1 MANKIKDTVEYFPF
15 FVKHGRTLFVLQN
28 KYGLAGIGFFTQ
40 IMRWLAQSPGHYYPY
55 NDDFDKDRLNQYC
68 GLTETDVRVMIGDMV
83 KTGKL
88 DSQLWEQRGVI
99 YSADFV
105 DELSELYR
113 RRKKE
118 LPTRDKVIRDTAS
131 LCRQYDGN
139 MSETP
144 GQTIE
149 TIESIETT
157 TEASGSP
164 VSAQPVDNSEPEK
177 LVVAAD
183 VKNQLKELPFEMTLS
198 KAQSA
203 QVVKELNSRSLG
215 PSFFSYL
222 SEHIRGQPNIRNPG
236 GLMWKMLS
244 SLDQYEELIKKYRSW
259 SPPKPKVP
267 KPKIC
272 PRCGGEFYRMTASAA
287 ECDHCGIFD
296 WDGDVGWI
304 QDGEIF

>member
-40 IMRWLAQSPGHYYPY
+40 VMRWLAQSPGHYYPY

-68 GLTETDVRVMIGDMV
+68 GLTETDVRVMVGDMV

-88 DSQLWEQRGVI
+88 DRELWENRGVI
-99 YSADFV
+99 YSSDFV
-105 DELSELYR
+105 EELSELYR

-118 LPTRDKVIRDTAS
+118 LPTRERVIRETAS

-149 TIESIETT
+149 SIESIETT

-164 VSAQPVDNSEPEK
+164 ISTQPVDNSEPEK
-177 LVVAAD
+177 PVVVAD
-183 VKNQLKELPFEMTLS
+183 VKNQLKELPFDMTLS

-236 GLMWKMLS
+236 GLLWKMLS
-244 SLDQYEELIKKYRSW
+244 SLDQYEELIEKYRSW

-272 PRCGGEFYRMTASAA
+272 PRCGSEFSRMTASAA